1 MLFKIFEGVFMFIKF
16 KRFRDFSIR
25 TKLIIGFLTIL
36 LPLVLILSIVFYSY
50 SAEIVLKQS
59 LEQTREIVEQFSISL
74 DNYMGLMR
82 NKMEI
87 LADSPTIQ
95 EELNT
100 HQDKEDIKNDSFYSR
115 NKRIRRIMLQ
125 IYSSVTMN
133 DVEIYGI
140 NETNHYLSLWSKK
153 YEMPDKDILFENA
166 NLSKGRSVLV
176 NNINDADTIQM
187 IKMVKDLQTY
197 KPIGYIR
204 FGLKRNYIEKMAKNI
219 NFGSDGSVVIF
230 DENLNKISGI
240 AHDSALSK
248 LLKEKPSIGN
258 FSYSEGKN
266 EYTAVHIHSDSTGWT
281 TVGVIPLRYIN
292 KDLAGIQYL
301 TVIIIVLT
309 IIIGVTVS
317 VIIAQSLILPLENT
331 VNALEKFSRGDFAVR
346 LKENR
351 CDEIGK
357 LNRIFNKAIKEI
369 NELMQKVTQSK
380 ILNKEMEF
388 KTLQSQMNPHFLY
401 NTLDTINWLA
411 FKEKQTEIC
420 NLVAAISSLIRASIS
435 NKKSIITI
443 EQELDYVKNYI
454 YIQHIRYK
462 DRFDIIYDIDESLLK
477 QAVPKL
483 IIQPIV
489 ENAIIHGIENSKN
502 KNLLYISVKRENEC
516 IIIIVKDTGIGMTD
530 EKVSELLKEPLNA
543 EGDEQKAHTNLG
555 LYAVHKRI
563 QLMYGD
569 LYGLTV
575 QSQAGEGTTVT
586 LHIPFTKKQE
596 MFYRQSPH

>member
-1 MLFKIFEGVFMFIKF
+1 MFFKF

-153 YEMPDKDILFENA
+153 YEIPDKDILFENA

-369 NELMQKVTQSK
+369 NELMQKVTQSE

-502 KNLLYISVKRENEC
+502 KNLLYISVNSENEC

>member
-1 MLFKIFEGVFMFIKF
+1 MFFKF

-153 YEMPDKDILFENA
+153 YEIPDKDILFENA

-219 NFGSDGSVVIF
+219 NFGSDGGVVIF

-240 AHDSALSK
+240 AHDSVLSK

-369 NELMQKVTQSK
+369 NELMQKVTQSE

-462 DRFDIIYDIDESLLK
+462 DRFDTIYDIDESLLK

-575 QSQAGEGTTVT
+575 HSQAGEGTTVT

-596 MFYRQSPH
+596 IFYRQSPR

>member
-1 MLFKIFEGVFMFIKF
+1 MFIKF

-153 YEMPDKDILFENA
+153 YEIPDKDILFENA

-219 NFGSDGSVVIF
+219 NFGSDGGVVIF
-230 DENLNKISGI
+230 DENLSKISGI
-240 AHDSALSK
+240 AHDSVLSK

-369 NELMQKVTQSK
+369 NELMQKVTQSE

-401 NTLDTINWLA
+401 NTLDAINWLA

-596 MFYRQSPH
+596 IFYRQSPR

>member
-1 MLFKIFEGVFMFIKF
+1 MFFKF

-25 TKLIIGFLTIL
+25 TKLIIGFLAIL

-50 SAEIVLKQS
+50 SAKIVLKQS

-153 YEMPDKDILFENA
+153 YEIPDKDILFENA

-309 IIIGVTVS
+309 IIIGVAVS

-369 NELMQKVTQSK
+369 NELMQKVTQSE

-401 NTLDTINWLA
+401 NTLDAINWLA

>member
-1 MLFKIFEGVFMFIKF
+1 MFFKF

-153 YEMPDKDILFENA
+153 YEIPDKDILFENA

-219 NFGSDGSVVIF
+219 NFGSDGGVVIF

-240 AHDSALSK
+240 AHDSVLSK

-369 NELMQKVTQSK
+369 NKLMQKVTQSE

-443 EQELDYVKNYI
+443 EHELDYVKNYI

-462 DRFDIIYDIDESLLK
+462 DRFDTIYDIDESLLK

-502 KNLLYISVKRENEC
+502 KNLLYISVKHENEC
-516 IIIIVKDTGIGMTD
+516 IVIIVKDTGIGMTD

-575 QSQAGEGTTVT
+575 HSQAGEGTTVT

-596 MFYRQSPH
+596 IFYRQSPR

>member
-1 MLFKIFEGVFMFIKF
+1 MFFKF

-153 YEMPDKDILFENA
+153 YEIPDKDILFENA

-369 NELMQKVTQSK
+369 NKLMQKVTQSE

-462 DRFDIIYDIDESLLK
+462 DRFDTIYDIDESLLK

-530 EKVSELLKEPLNA
+530 EKVSELLKEPLNT

>member
-1 MLFKIFEGVFMFIKF
+1 MFFKF

-100 HQDKEDIKNDSFYSR
+100 HQDKEDMKNDSFYSR

-153 YEMPDKDILFENA
+153 YEIPDKDILFENA

-369 NELMQKVTQSK
+369 NELMQKVTQSE

>member
-1 MLFKIFEGVFMFIKF
+1 MFFKF

-25 TKLIIGFLTIL
+25 TKLIIGFLAIL

-50 SAEIVLKQS
+50 SAKIVLKQS

-74 DNYMGLMR
+74 DNYLGLMR

-153 YEMPDKDILFENA
+153 YEIPDKDILFENA
-166 NLSKGRSVLV
+166 KLSKGRSVLV

-240 AHDSALSK
+240 AHDSVLSK

-369 NELMQKVTQSK
+369 NELMQKVTQSE

-401 NTLDTINWLA
+401 NTLDAINWLA

-462 DRFDIIYDIDESLLK
+462 DRFDTIYDIDESLLK

-502 KNLLYISVKRENEC
+502 KNLLYISIKRENEC
-516 IIIIVKDTGIGMTD
+516 IVIIVKDTGIGMTD

-569 LYGLTV
+569 LYGLAV
-575 QSQAGEGTTVT
+575 HSQAGEGTTVT

-596 MFYRQSPH
+596 IFYRQSPR

>member
-1 MLFKIFEGVFMFIKF
+1 MFIKF

-153 YEMPDKDILFENA
+153 YEIPDKDILFENA
-166 NLSKGRSVLV
+166 NLSKGRSVFV

-219 NFGSDGSVVIF
+219 NFGSDGGVVIF
-230 DENLNKISGI
+230 DENLSKISGI
-240 AHDSALSK
+240 AHDSVLSK

-369 NELMQKVTQSK
+369 NELMQKVTQSE

-401 NTLDTINWLA
+401 NTLDAINWLA

>member
-1 MLFKIFEGVFMFIKF
+1 MFIKF

-50 SAEIVLKQS
+50 SAKIVLKQS

-100 HQDKEDIKNDSFYSR
+100 HQDKEEIKNDSFYSR

-153 YEMPDKDILFENA
+153 YEIPDKDILFENA

-219 NFGSDGSVVIF
+219 NFGSDGGVVIF
-230 DENLNKISGI
+230 DENLSKISGI
-240 AHDSALSK
+240 AHDSVLSK

-369 NELMQKVTQSK
+369 NELMQKVTQSE

-401 NTLDTINWLA
+401 NTLDAINWLA

-596 MFYRQSPH
+596 MFY

>member
-1 MLFKIFEGVFMFIKF
+1 MFFKF

-25 TKLIIGFLTIL
+25 TKLIIGFLAIL

-153 YEMPDKDILFENA
+153 YEIPDKDILFENA

-219 NFGSDGSVVIF
+219 NFGSDGGVVIF
-230 DENLNKISGI
+230 DENLSKISGI
-240 AHDSALSK
+240 AHDSVLSK

-369 NELMQKVTQSK
+369 NELMQKVTQSE

-401 NTLDTINWLA
+401 NTLDAINWLA

>member
-1 MLFKIFEGVFMFIKF
+1 MFFKF

-153 YEMPDKDILFENA
+153 YEIPDKDILFENA

-219 NFGSDGSVVIF
+219 NFGSDGGVVIF

-240 AHDSALSK
+240 AHDSVLSK

-292 KDLAGIQYL
+292 KDLAGIRYL

-369 NELMQKVTQSK
+369 NELMQKVTQSE

-443 EQELDYVKNYI
+443 EHELDYVKNYI

-462 DRFDIIYDIDESLLK
+462 DRFDTIYDIDESLLK

-516 IIIIVKDTGIGMTD
+516 IVIIVKDTGIGMTD

-575 QSQAGEGTTVT
+575 HSQAGEGTTVT

-596 MFYRQSPH
+596 IFYRQSPR

>member
-1 MLFKIFEGVFMFIKF
+1 MFFKF

-153 YEMPDKDILFENA
+153 YEIPDKDILFENA

-219 NFGSDGSVVIF
+219 NFGSDGGIVIF

-240 AHDSALSK
+240 AHDSVLSK

-369 NELMQKVTQSK
+369 NELMQKVTQSE

>member
-1 MLFKIFEGVFMFIKF
+1 MFFKF

-153 YEMPDKDILFENA
+153 YEIPDKDILFENA

-219 NFGSDGSVVIF
+219 NFGSDGGVVIF

-240 AHDSALSK
+240 AHDSVLSK

-369 NELMQKVTQSK
+369 NKLMQKVTQSE

-443 EQELDYVKNYI
+443 EHELDYVKNYI

-462 DRFDIIYDIDESLLK
+462 DRFDTIYDIDESLLK

-502 KNLLYISVKRENEC
+502 KNLLYISVKHENEC
-516 IIIIVKDTGIGMTD
+516 IVIIVKDTGIGMTD
-530 EKVSELLKEPLNA
+530 EKVSELLKEPLNT

-575 QSQAGEGTTVT
+575 HSQAGEGTTVT

-596 MFYRQSPH
+596 IFYRQSPR

>member
-1 MLFKIFEGVFMFIKF
+1 MLFKIFEGVFMFFKF

-25 TKLIIGFLTIL
+25 TKLIIGFLAIL

-50 SAEIVLKQS
+50 SAKIVLKQS

-153 YEMPDKDILFENA
+153 YEIPDKDILFENA

-369 NELMQKVTQSK
+369 NELMQKVTQSE

-596 MFYRQSPH
+596 MFY

>member
-1 MLFKIFEGVFMFIKF
+1 MFFKF

-25 TKLIIGFLTIL
+25 TKLIIGFLAIL

-50 SAEIVLKQS
+50 SAKIVLKQS

-153 YEMPDKDILFENA
+153 YEIPDKDILFENA

-219 NFGSDGSVVIF
+219 NFGSDGGVVIF

-240 AHDSALSK
+240 AHDSVLSK

-369 NELMQKVTQSK
+369 NELMQKVTQSE

-443 EQELDYVKNYI
+443 EHELDYVKNYI

>member
-1 MLFKIFEGVFMFIKF
+1 MFIKF

-153 YEMPDKDILFENA
+153 YEIPDKDILFENA
-166 NLSKGRSVLV
+166 KLSKGRSVLV
-176 NNINDADTIQM
+176 NNINDTDTIQM

-204 FGLKRNYIEKMAKNI
+204 FGLKRNHIEKMAKNI
-219 NFGSDGSVVIF
+219 NFGSDGGVVIF

-240 AHDSALSK
+240 AHDSVLSK

-369 NELMQKVTQSK
+369 NELMQKVTQSE

-401 NTLDTINWLA
+401 NTLDAINWLA

-462 DRFDIIYDIDESLLK
+462 DRFDTIYDIDESLLK

-502 KNLLYISVKRENEC
+502 KNLLYISIKRENEC
-516 IIIIVKDTGIGMTD
+516 IVIIVKDTGIGMTD

-569 LYGLTV
+569 LYGLAV
-575 QSQAGEGTTVT
+575 HSQAGEGTTVT

-596 MFYRQSPH
+596 IFYRQSPR

>member
-1 MLFKIFEGVFMFIKF
+1 MFFKF

-25 TKLIIGFLTIL
+25 TKLIIGFLAIL

-153 YEMPDKDILFENA
+153 YEIPDKDILFENA

-240 AHDSALSK
+240 VHDSVLSK
-248 LLKEKPSIGN
+248 LLKEKLSIGN

-369 NELMQKVTQSK
+369 NELMQKVTQSE

>member
-1 MLFKIFEGVFMFIKF
+1 MFIKF

-153 YEMPDKDILFENA
+153 YEIPDKDILFENA
-166 NLSKGRSVLV
+166 YLSKGRSVFV

-219 NFGSDGSVVIF
+219 NFGSDGGVVIF

-240 AHDSALSK
+240 AHDSVLSK

-369 NELMQKVTQSK
+369 NELMQKVTQSE

>member
-1 MLFKIFEGVFMFIKF
+1 MFFKF

-153 YEMPDKDILFENA
+153 YEIPDKDILFENA

-219 NFGSDGSVVIF
+219 NFGSDGGVVIF

-240 AHDSALSK
+240 AHDSVLSK

-292 KDLAGIQYL
+292 KDLAGIRYL

-369 NELMQKVTQSK
+369 NELMQKVTQSE

-443 EQELDYVKNYI
+443 EHELDYVKNYI

-462 DRFDIIYDIDESLLK
+462 DRFDTIYDIDESLLK

>member
-1 MLFKIFEGVFMFIKF
+1 MFIKF

-153 YEMPDKDILFENA
+153 YEIPDKDILFENA

-219 NFGSDGSVVIF
+219 NFGSDGGVVIF

-240 AHDSALSK
+240 AHDSVLSK

-369 NELMQKVTQSK
+369 NELMQKVTQSE

>member
-1 MLFKIFEGVFMFIKF
+1 MFFKF

-153 YEMPDKDILFENA
+153 YEIPDKDILFENA

-219 NFGSDGSVVIF
+219 NFGSDGGVVIF

-240 AHDSALSK
+240 AHDSVLSK

-369 NELMQKVTQSK
+369 NELMQKVTQSE

-443 EQELDYVKNYI
+443 EHELDYVKNYI

-462 DRFDIIYDIDESLLK
+462 DRFDTIYDIDESLLK

-516 IIIIVKDTGIGMTD
+516 IVIIVKDTGIGMTD

-575 QSQAGEGTTVT
+575 HSQAGEGTTVT
-586 LHIPFTKKQE
+586 LYIPFTKKQE
-596 MFYRQSPH
+596 IFYRQSPR

>member
-1 MLFKIFEGVFMFIKF
+1 MFFKF

-153 YEMPDKDILFENA
+153 YEIPDKDILFENA

-219 NFGSDGSVVIF
+219 NFGSDGGVVIF
-230 DENLNKISGI
+230 DENLSKISGI
-240 AHDSALSK
+240 AHDSVLSK
-248 LLKEKPSIGN
+248 LLREKPSIGN

-369 NELMQKVTQSK
+369 NELMQKVTQSE

>member
-1 MLFKIFEGVFMFIKF
+1 MFIKF

-153 YEMPDKDILFENA
+153 YEIPDKDILFENA

-219 NFGSDGSVVIF
+219 NFGSDGGIVIF

-240 AHDSALSK
+240 AHDSVLSK

-369 NELMQKVTQSK
+369 NELMQKVTQSE

-575 QSQAGEGTTVT
+575 HSQAGEGTTVT

-596 MFYRQSPH
+596 IFYRQSPR

>member
-1 MLFKIFEGVFMFIKF
+1 MFFKF

-25 TKLIIGFLTIL
+25 TKLIIGFLAIL

-100 HQDKEDIKNDSFYSR
+100 HQEKEDTKNDSFYSR

-153 YEMPDKDILFENA
+153 YEIPDKDILFENA

-317 VIIAQSLILPLENT
+317 VIIAQSLISPLENT

-369 NELMQKVTQSK
+369 NELMQKVTQSE

-401 NTLDTINWLA
+401 NTLDAINWLA

>member
-1 MLFKIFEGVFMFIKF
+1 MFIKF

-36 LPLVLILSIVFYSY
+36 LPLVLLLSIVFYSY

-153 YEMPDKDILFENA
+153 YEIPDKDILFENA

-240 AHDSALSK
+240 AHDSVLSK

-369 NELMQKVTQSK
+369 NELMQKVTQSE

>member
-1 MLFKIFEGVFMFIKF
+1 MFFKF

-25 TKLIIGFLTIL
+25 TKLIIGFLAIL

-153 YEMPDKDILFENA
+153 YEIPDKDILFENA

-369 NELMQKVTQSK
+369 NELMQKVTQSE

-401 NTLDTINWLA
+401 NTLDAINWLA

-502 KNLLYISVKRENEC
+502 KNLLYISVKCENEC

-530 EKVSELLKEPLNA
+530 EKVSELLKEPLNT

>member
-1 MLFKIFEGVFMFIKF
+1 MFIKF

-153 YEMPDKDILFENA
+153 YEIPDKDILFENA

-219 NFGSDGSVVIF
+219 NFGSDGGIVIF

-240 AHDSALSK
+240 AHDSVLSK

-369 NELMQKVTQSK
+369 NELMQKVTQSE

-502 KNLLYISVKRENEC
+502 KNLLYISVKRENGC

-575 QSQAGEGTTVT
+575 HSQAGEGTTVT

-596 MFYRQSPH
+596 IFYRQSPR

>member
-1 MLFKIFEGVFMFIKF
+1 MFFKF

-153 YEMPDKDILFENA
+153 YEIPDKDILFENA

-248 LLKEKPSIGN
+248 LLKEKPSTGN

-309 IIIGVTVS
+309 IIIGVAVS

-369 NELMQKVTQSK
+369 NELMQKVTQSE

>member
-1 MLFKIFEGVFMFIKF
+1 MFIKF

-100 HQDKEDIKNDSFYSR
+100 HLDKEDIKNDSFYSR

-153 YEMPDKDILFENA
+153 YEIPDKDILFENA

-219 NFGSDGSVVIF
+219 NFGSDGGVVIF
-230 DENLNKISGI
+230 DENLSKISGI
-240 AHDSALSK
+240 AHDSVLSK
-248 LLKEKPSIGN
+248 LLREKPSIGN

-369 NELMQKVTQSK
+369 NELMQKVTQSE

-502 KNLLYISVKRENEC
+502 KNLLYISVKRENGC

>member
-1 MLFKIFEGVFMFIKF
+1 MFFKF

-100 HQDKEDIKNDSFYSR
+100 HHDKEDIKNDSFYSR

-153 YEMPDKDILFENA
+153 YEIPDKDILFENA

-219 NFGSDGSVVIF
+219 NFGSDGGVVIF
-230 DENLNKISGI
+230 DENLSKISGI
-240 AHDSALSK
+240 AHDSVLSK
-248 LLKEKPSIGN
+248 LLREKPSIGN

-369 NELMQKVTQSK
+369 NELMQKVTQSE

-502 KNLLYISVKRENEC
+502 KNLLYISVKRENGC

>member
-1 MLFKIFEGVFMFIKF
+1 MFFKF

-25 TKLIIGFLTIL
+25 TKLIIGFLAIL

-50 SAEIVLKQS
+50 SAKIVLKQS

-153 YEMPDKDILFENA
+153 YEIPDKDILFENA

-369 NELMQKVTQSK
+369 NELMQKVTQSE

-401 NTLDTINWLA
+401 NTLDAINWLA
-411 FKEKQTEIC
+411 FKEKKTEIC
-420 NLVAAISSLIRASIS
+420 NLVAALSSLIRASIS
-435 NKKSIITI
+435 NKNSIITI

-502 KNLLYISVKRENEC
+502 KNLLYISVKCENEC

-530 EKVSELLKEPLNA
+530 EKVSELLKEPLNT

-575 QSQAGEGTTVT
+575 HSQAGEGTTVT

-596 MFYRQSPH
+596 IFYRQSPR